1 MLRELSRSS
10 SLSVALQNIW
20 KKFSILF
27 RLSARFFLLPYLIV
41 GFSSVDAQDFGS
53 SFSVSQGIAAQS
65 MIQSVGD
72 TTNQIVN
79 LIMGPGMFVV
89 MALGAVL
96 ALFGWARGNKESLWT
111 GLVLFVLAAI
121 LRGIW
126 AFL

>member
-1 MLRELSRSS
+1 MRRSPSHSRPATVHATKPAFGCQRWVGARWLLLAVLGLVGS
-10 SLSVALQNIW
+10 AP
-20 KKFSILF
+20 
-27 RLSARFFLLPYLIV
+27 RLMAE
-41 GFSSVDAQDFGS
+41 DFGS
-53 SFSVSQGIAAQS
+53 SFSVSQGVAAQS

-126 AFL
+126 SFL

>member
-1 MLRELSRSS
+1 MIMQILNRRSRRGLRIGATITAWCTL
-10 SLSVALQNIW
+10 ALIAP
-20 KKFSILF
+20 L
-27 RLSARFFLLPYLIV
+27 
-41 GFSSVDAQDFGS
+41 GAQDFGS

-126 AFL
+126 SFM

>member
-1 MLRELSRSS
+1 MSGLSTRRPLRSRWRPNRNAVSS
-10 SLSVALQNIW
+10 WFIIIIAGIVNAP
-20 KKFSILF
+20 
-27 RLSARFFLLPYLIV
+27 LSAE
-41 GFSSVDAQDFGS
+41 DFGS
-53 SFSVSQGIAAQS
+53 SFSVSQGVAAQS

-126 AFL
+126 SFL